1 MVPAPIEQ
9 YIQQWLK
16 EHTAISSSAIRFV
29 PVGGGSINQTYRI
42 EAGAHRYFCKINAI
56 TKFPSLFA
64 CEQKGLTLLAQQQVI
79 RVPAVLALCETGN
92 YQVLLLEWIEQG
104 LRTDAFW
111 KKFGE
116 QLAALHHRR
125 GTHFGLDT
133 DNYMGSLPQ
142 YNKVSDSWT
151 DFFIH
156 QRLQPQIELALTNRL
171 LEPTQAKGFEKLY
184 TKLPD
189 IFPEEPPCLLH
200 GDLWSG
206 NYLCSAVGQPVLID
220 PAVYYGHRSID
231 LAMTTLFGG
240 FDQLLYDSYHYH
252 YPLPSNYRQQWEV
265 CNLYPLLIHLNL
277 FGKSYLADILH
288 TIRHL

>member
-1 MVPAPIEQ
+1 MLPAVIEQ

-16 EHTAISSSAIRFV
+16 AHMSITSSAIRYV
-29 PVGGGSINQTYRI
+29 SVGGGSINQTYRI
-42 EAGAHRYFCKINAI
+42 EAGTRRFFCKINTI

-64 CEQKGLTLLAQQQVI
+64 SEQKGLTLLARQQVI
-79 RVPAVLALCETGN
+79 RVPAVLAIAGAGD
-92 YQVLLLEWIEQG
+92 YQVLLLEWIAQG
-104 LRTDAFW
+104 LRTDTFW

-116 QLAALHHRR
+116 QLAALHHQQ
-125 GTHFGLDT
+125 GAHFGLDT

-142 YNKVSDSWT
+142 YNKPCGSWI

-156 QRLQPQIELALTNRL
+156 QRLQPQIGLALINRL
-171 LEPTQAKGFEKLY
+171 LEPAQAKGFENLY

-206 NYLCSAVGQPVLID
+206 NYLCDDNGQPVLID

-240 FDQLLYDSYHYH
+240 FDQLFYDSYQYY
-252 YPLPSNYRQQWEV
+252 YPMPANYRQQWEV

-288 TIRHL
+288 AIGHY